1 VVAALVGI
9 ERDDRV
15 LAFADLIERGLLGP
29 ESSSASLQD
38 HLELAGPRLAAYR
51 AVLQTAG
58 DDRGRAASAL
68 QAAVATAALIRGES
82 PLVEVARTGP
92 ESRRLGLRTTGNV
105 ARQIIDHAHESLL
118 LVGYRV
124 TVDPERTG
132 LAARTIEGVT
142 RAAAR
147 GVVVTAILH
156 REPSNFAALTENWPR
171 YAKRPA
177 LFTWPEK
184 PSDEM
189 AKLHAKVVVAD
200 RKDALVTSANL
211 TYHGFEAN
219 IELGI
224 RVTGAPASDVEDH
237 FHALIRTRQLVAW
250 RT

>member
-1 VVAALVGI
+1 M
-9 ERDDRV
+9 
-15 LAFADLIERGLLGP
+15 LAFAELIARGVLGP

-38 HLELAGPRLAAYR
+38 HLQLAGARLHAYRTVLDAAEDERLALAP
-51 AVLQTAG
+51 
-58 DDRGRAASAL
+58 AL

-82 PLVEVARTGP
+82 PSVEVARTGP
-92 ESRRLGLRTTGNV
+92 ESRRLGLRATGSV
-105 ARQIIDHAHESLL
+105 AREIIDRARESLL

-132 LAARTIEGVT
+132 LAARTIEAVT
-142 RAAAR
+142 RAATR

-156 REPSNFAALTENWPR
+156 REPSNFGALTENWPP

-177 LFTWPEK
+177 LFTWPER

-200 RKDALVTSANL
+200 REDALVTSANL

-224 RVTGAPASDVEDH
+224 RVTGAPAAQVEDH
-237 FHALIRTRQLVAW
+237 FHALIRSRQLVQW
-250 RT
+250 KV